1 MSAATKKPPAA
12 TGGRTSLEPGSSP
25 SPTPSRPLH
34 RHSASVSSPGALARS
49 RSLRTGTPVSARAAA
64 AATAG
69 RRESMLGSNSTSS
82 SLPSPDFDED
92 TRAALVAQ
100 LDDVKDRLSKAELA
114 SEQYRRQ
121 AEVLQSRFDDARE
134 ESAKLEEKV
143 HEHEELIE
151 TLRNEKREISRQ
163 VREMEAIYEAERSA
177 MTREKEDM
185 ANREEEMQM
194 VIQRLKDSL
203 AQKANSDEEGR
214 PSRQTQSPSVDGG
227 FAPPSSLHRSDSRS
241 SSKLVL
247 QKDKLIESLRLEL
260 AEAQIKLVEAQNS
273 GGGRVHE
280 VEKQLMEARMA
291 NARLMED
298 NESYQLLLQEKTLN
312 GDFSKNDFSYMGSA
326 AANQDAL
333 NALEGR
339 QGGTSLADE
348 LSDSEAADN
357 TNNEEYRRLE
367 TELKTAKDQN
377 KALTLYINKIIERL
391 LQHQDFEHILDQ
403 TADVKPAAPAN
414 TNKDLPPPPSEK
426 PSAAGPSV
434 LQRVKSIAIGTG
446 KPRPRPMSINPTA
459 AAPSSSAHED
469 PDTAPRIPIGN
480 LTRNTSTRRASRPMS
495 EQFGP
500 VAASLVNQM
509 YRGPLESPT
518 SPTLGTPRHSQTFFM
533 GASASAN
540 PRQSIGST
548 VGTPHHHQSTGNY
561 PGMRSET
568 SSTSG
573 DSASVVGAGDASTP
587 PPQVSPPRS
596 HHDKQTTLAGNKPRP
611 LRLVQ
616 EAETKTEPAN
626 KRSSWMG
633 WASGWAAQK
642 KEPEAGTS
650 GVGQA
655 LPE

>member
-1 MSAATKKPPAA
+1 M
-12 TGGRTSLEPGSSP
+12 
-25 SPTPSRPLH
+25 
-34 RHSASVSSPGALARS
+34 
-49 RSLRTGTPVSARAAA
+49 
-64 AATAG
+64 
-69 RRESMLGSNSTSS
+69 
-82 SLPSPDFDED
+82 
-92 TRAALVAQ
+92 
-100 LDDVKDRLSKAELA
+100 
-114 SEQYRRQ
+114 
-121 AEVLQSRFDDARE
+121 
-134 ESAKLEEKV
+134 
-143 HEHEELIE
+143 
-151 TLRNEKREISRQ
+151 
-163 VREMEAIYEAERSA
+163 
-177 MTREKEDM
+177 
-185 ANREEEMQM
+185 
-194 VIQRLKDSL
+194 
-203 AQKANSDEEGR
+203 
-214 PSRQTQSPSVDGG
+214 
-227 FAPPSSLHRSDSRS
+227 
-241 SSKLVL
+241 L

-273 GGGRVHE
+273 GGDRIQE

-312 GDFSKNDFSYMGSA
+312 GDFSKNDFYVGTAAAA

-367 TELKTAKDQN
+367 TELKNAKDQN

-403 TADVKPAAPAN
+403 TNDARPAAAPAN
-414 TNKDLPPPPSEK
+414 TNKELPPPPQEK
-426 PSAAGPSV
+426 AGPSL
-434 LQRVKSIAIGTG
+434 LQRAKSMAIGTG
-446 KPRPRPMSINPTA
+446 KPRPRPMSIHPTTTTTTNPTTGP
-459 AAPSSSAHED
+459 PSASAHED
-469 PDTAPRIPIGN
+469 PDTAPRIPISN
-480 LTRNTSTRRASRPMS
+480 LTRNNSTTRRISRPMS

-533 GASASAN
+533 GGVGS
-540 PRQSIGST
+540 RQSIGGSSST
-548 VGTPHHHQSTGNY
+548 GTPHHHPHHASSTGNY

-573 DSASVVGAGDASTP
+573 DSASVVGGAGDASTSTP
-587 PPQVSPPRS
+587 PSQASPPRS

-616 EAETKTEPAN
+616 EAETKTEAAGMN

-633 WASGWAAQK
+633 WASGWGGAQK
-642 KEPEAGTS
+642 KEKEHDATQPATGAAE
-650 GVGQA
+650 
-655 LPE
+655 